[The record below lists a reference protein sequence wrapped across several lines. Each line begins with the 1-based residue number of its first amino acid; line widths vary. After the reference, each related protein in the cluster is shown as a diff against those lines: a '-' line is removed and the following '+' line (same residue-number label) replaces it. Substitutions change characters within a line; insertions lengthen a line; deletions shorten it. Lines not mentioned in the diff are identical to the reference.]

1 MFMIAIPTATIFP
14 NYAGI
19 FFITDAHGQENSTAV
34 LKDIQTLLSKQTSS
48 QQKIATSPNKMA
60 TQGAYITL
68 SVFFLGISLVLF
80 GLRMT
85 MKAGQEFGKYFD
97 LMILALTVPV
107 LVLVALYQIG
117 ITTHYRIILYAT
129 DEPYLVIS
137 FLLYI
142 PIGIILFLLVSHKR
156 MKLPQ
161 LCIGTHS
168 LLQHRQ
174 INYQSLSQNSIEF

>member
-1 MFMIAIPTATIFP
+1 MCVIFIITIPTTTIFL

-19 FFITDAHGQENSTAV
+19 FFLTNAHGQENSTAI
-34 LKDIQTLLSKQTSS
+34 LKDIQTMLSKQTSS
-48 QQKIATSPNKMA
+48 QQKIATSPNKSA
-60 TQGAYITL
+60 SQVAYITL

-85 MKAGQEFGKYFD
+85 MKAGQNFGKYFD

-107 LVLVALYQIG
+107 LMLIAIYQIG
-117 ITTHYRIILYAT
+117 IATHNRIMLTTT
-129 DEPYLVIS
+129 DEPYLPIS

-142 PIGIILFLLVSHKR
+142 PIGIILFLLVARKR

-161 LCIGTHS
+161 V
-168 LLQHRQ
+168 
-174 INYQSLSQNSIEF
+174 

>member
-1 MFMIAIPTATIFP
+1 MNHYHISILLLCAIFMITITTTIFL

-19 FFITDAHGQENSTAV
+19 FFLTDAHGQENSTAI
-34 LKDIQTLLSKQTSS
+34 LKDIQTMLSKQTSS
-48 QQKIATSPNKMA
+48 QQKIAASPSKSA

-68 SVFFLGISLVLF
+68 SVFFLGISLVVF

-85 MKAGQEFGKYFD
+85 MKGAQNFGKYFN

-107 LVLVALYQIG
+107 LVLVAIYQIG
-117 ITTHYRIILYAT
+117 IATHNRIMFYAT

-161 LCIGTHS
+161 L
-168 LLQHRQ
+168 
-174 INYQSLSQNSIEF
+174 

>member
-1 MFMIAIPTATIFP
+1 MNHYHISILLLCTIFMITITTTIFL

-19 FFITDAHGQENSTAV
+19 FFLSDAHGQENSTV
-34 LKDIQTLLSKQTSS
+34 ILNDIQTMLSKQTSS
-48 QQKIATSPNKMA
+48 QQKIAASPSKSA

-68 SVFFLGISLVLF
+68 SVFFLGISLVVF

-85 MKAGQEFGKYFD
+85 MKGAQNFGKYFN

-107 LVLVALYQIG
+107 LVLVTIYQIG

-129 DEPYLVIS
+129 DEPYLIVS

-142 PIGIILFLLVSHKR
+142 PIGIILFLLASHKR
-156 MKLPQ
+156 MRVTQ
-161 LCIGTHS
+161 L
-168 LLQHRQ
+168 
-174 INYQSLSQNSIEF
+174 

>member
-1 MFMIAIPTATIFP
+1 MDCIILQNESLSNFNRIIVCNIYDSNTNDNNLSKLCRNLFL
-14 NYAGI
+14 
-19 FFITDAHGQENSTAV
+19 TDAHGQENSTAI
-34 LKDIQTLLSKQTSS
+34 LKDIQTMLNKQTSS
-48 QQKIATSPNKMA
+48 QQKIATSPTKSA

-68 SVFFLGISLVLF
+68 SVFFLGISLVVF

-85 MKAGQEFGKYFD
+85 MKGAQNFGKYFN

-117 ITTHYRIILYAT
+117 IATHNRIMFYAT

-142 PIGIILFLLVSHKR
+142 PIGIIIFLLVSHKR

-161 LCIGTHS
+161 L
-168 LLQHRQ
+168 
-174 INYQSLSQNSIEF
+174 

>member
-1 MFMIAIPTATIFP
+1 MNHYQISILSLCALFMVAMPTATIFP

-19 FFITDAHGQENSTAV
+19 FFLADAQGQENSSAI
-34 LKDIQTLLSKQTSS
+34 LKDIQTMLSKQTSS
-48 QQKIATSPNKMA
+48 QQKIATTPNKSA

-85 MKAGQEFGKYFD
+85 MKAGQNFGKYFD

-107 LVLVALYQIG
+107 LVLVAMYQIG

-129 DEPYLVIS
+129 DEPIFQ
-137 FLLYI
+137 FLFSCI
-142 PIGIILFLLVSHKR
+142 F
-156 MKLPQ
+156 Q
-161 LCIGTHS
+161 L
-168 LLQHRQ
+168 
-174 INYQSLSQNSIEF
+174 E